1 MRSIPDNVL
10 KSTLRT
16 VFRDKPIPAGPLGL
30 ALGVVSAAAAGLY
43 VGMEWVFFATKPS
56 FMSTLGSGERI
67 RILLLALLPLLAVLW
82 AGCAAAGG
90 AARLAPRARSGLAR
104 GGALAPGFLLAA
116 TALLLLDNFTYTL
129 FRFGALTST
138 GLWRGVYLALFA
150 GLWFW
155 GWRTA
160 LGLLRRVLG
169 MRRLVRTAALGA
181 LGLLAGGGLLL
192 ATGRERPAAPD
203 VAAAGPDSARG
214 RPNVLILAWDGI
226 SAEHL
231 SLYERDRDT
240 TPFLRAFRP
249 DRALVCENAF
259 ANSLNSGGSIAS
271 LLTGKQPTTLRTYY
285 PPEILTGRHA
295 YEHLPGILRQRGY
308 WNLDVS
314 ARQFADAYDL
324 NLQNAF
330 DEANGR
336 TDGGGRWRTTA
347 AKFLGVNA
355 AYFLGATAERLGDRL
370 LHAAG
375 GRDERPVYD
384 LVAGENAGTQLDD
397 GPRLE
402 RLLRAIAE
410 RGDRPLF
417 AHVHFLETHGPA
429 FHLENPVF
437 SKGRNQAEPFETD
450 FYDDALRE
458 MDATFAR
465 IVRAL
470 ETAGQLDNT
479 VLVLSSDHGKSWT
492 SGRIPLAFWFPPGGP
507 AGRIRTNAQNL
518 DVAPTL
524 LDYLGLPIPAWM
536 EGTSLLA
543 GEPPADRPIF
553 FAAVDSRLVDTGKW
567 RLDESRRQPPFYSLG
582 AVGMRIGPF
591 RYELDLTS
599 GVLKREPLA
608 HYLGRTAEMKMRSA
622 AEARRILLDH
632 LAQRGYAIPEA
643 LKTAPAG
650 QGL

>member
-1 MRSIPDNVL
+1 MGNGKTTP
-10 KSTLRT
+10 
-16 VFRDKPIPAGPLGL
+16 PIPAGPAWAALGL
-30 ALGVVSAAAAGLY
+30 VSAGAAIIY
-43 VGMEWVFFATKPS
+43 VLMEWTFFATKPS
-56 FMSTLGSGERI
+56 FMSTLGTGERI
-67 RILLLALLPLLAVLW
+67 RILLVAPLPLVAASAAL
-82 AGCAAAGG
+82 CAALGLG
-90 AARLAPRARSGLAR
+90 ARLAPRAR
-104 GGALAPGFLLAA
+104 GALVRAGALGPGFLLAA
-116 TALLLLDNFTYTL
+116 TALLLLDNFTYTV
-129 FRFGALTST
+129 FHFGVLTSA
-138 GLWRGVYLALFA
+138 GMGRGAYVALVA

-160 LGLLRRVLG
+160 LGLLRKALG
-169 MRRLVRTAALGA
+169 GRRPVRTAVVWTLGA
-181 LGLLAGGGLLL
+181 VACWGALL
-192 ATGRERPAAPD
+192 ATGRDRLAAPAF
-203 VAAAGPDSARG
+203 AADGPGPARSG
-214 RPNVLILAWDGI
+214 PNVLILAWDGI
-226 SAEHL
+226 GAEHL
-231 SLYERDRDT
+231 SLYGRDRDT
-240 TPFLRAFRP
+240 TPFLRTFRP
-249 DRALVCENAF
+249 DRALRCENAF

-308 WNLDVS
+308 WNLDIS

-336 TDGGGRWRTTA
+336 TEGGGRWQA
-347 AKFLGVNA
+347 AAANILGLNTG
-355 AYFLGATAERLGDRL
+355 YFLGATSERLRDRL

-375 GRDERPVYD
+375 VREVESVYE

-397 GPRLE
+397 EPRLE

-417 AHVHFLETHGPA
+417 AHVHFMETHGPA

-437 SKGRNQAEPFETD
+437 SKGRNQAEPFEAD
-450 FYDDALRE
+450 FYDDALRD
-458 MDATFAR
+458 MDAAFAR

-470 ETAGQLDNT
+470 EDAGQLDNT
-479 VLVLSSDHGKSWT
+479 VLVLSSDHAKAWG
-492 SGRIPLAFWFPPGGP
+492 SGRIPLVFWFPPGGP
-507 AGRIRTNAQNL
+507 AGRIRNNAQNL

-543 GEPPADRPIF
+543 GEPPATRPIF

-591 RYELDLTS
+591 SYVLDLAT
-599 GVLKREPLA
+599 GVLEREPLA
-608 HYLGRTAEMKMRSA
+608 HYIGRPADAEMRSA
-622 AEARRILLDH
+622 EEARGLLLDH

-643 LKTAPAG
+643 LKAAPAA